1 MCEMYHSHTNG
12 MFSLTEM
19 EMEKTE
25 FGKNKTDF
33 IGPYYNN
40 IMLLKSLG
48 SVRFFYVFKEVYSHQ
63 GCIYLIKKNKKKTF
77 VL

>member
-1 MCEMYHSHTNG
+1 MN
-12 MFSLTEM
+12 L
-19 EMEKTE
+19 EKNTTE

-33 IGPYYNN
+33 IEPYYTNT
-40 IMLLKSLG
+40 MLLKSLR

-63 GCIYLIKKNKKKTF
+63 GCIYLMKKKLKKTF